1 MTRRILPALL
11 ILAAAATTAGGNVTI
26 ADDGSFIVNW
36 TSYEGNGDGMGVF
49 GRIIGPTGSPSGA
62 DSLVNEATAYDQNFS
77 SLAAG
82 PSNDFVVVWQDDYLD
97 GDQEAVIGQH
107 FFLPAP
113 ALLGPMGPLDCSD
126 PSDPLTIP

>member
-36 TSYEGNGDGMGVF
+36 TSYEGNGDGMGSF

-82 PSNDFVVVWQDDYLD
+82 PSNDFVVV
-97 GDQEAVIGQH
+97 
-107 FFLPAP
+107 
-113 ALLGPMGPLDCSD
+113 
-126 PSDPLTIP
+126 